1 MTGKKNET
9 FLVAEPGQTS
19 IVITREFNAPRDM
32 VFRAFSDPKLFVR
45 WFGCEGMQTK
55 AETFDCRT
63 GGSYRLVQT
72 VEGMGTFATHGAYHE
87 VRENDLIVKTFESE
101 TYPDH

>member
-1 MTGKKNET
+1 MTEKKNET

-45 WFGCEGMQTK
+45 WFG
-55 AETFDCRT
+55 
-63 GGSYRLVQT
+63 
-72 VEGMGTFATHGAYHE
+72 
-87 VRENDLIVKTFESE
+87 
-101 TYPDH
+101 